1 MKANFLPHFTLG
13 SFGAL
18 GLLHF
23 AAESFYF
30 YWTLF
35 WFDILMH
42 FLGGISVGLAT
53 FWLISH
59 LKLFQNKEAPQLSL
73 FFLALLATLVV
84 SFFWEVLE
92 HLTGTAKA
100 VEGYFLDTT
109 IDTSTALL
117 GAAFISILVSRRFT

>member
-1 MKANFLPHFTLG
+1 
-13 SFGAL
+13 
-18 GLLHF
+18 
-23 AAESFYF
+23 
-30 YWTLF
+30 
-35 WFDILMH
+35 MH

-59 LKLFQNKEAPQLSL
+59 LKLFQNKEVPQLS
-73 FFLALLATLVV
+73 FFFSALLATLVV

-100 VEGYFLDTT
+100 VEGYLLDTT